1 MEEEISP
8 AQIKEKIH
16 KLYSRNLIDQKTARE
31 ILLKL
36 EQESRYEK
44 RFFKEL
50 LKRFNERLDFKLE
63 RGMINQDI
71 VSLNLEK

>member
-1 MEEEISP
+1 MEEEISA

-16 KLYSRNLIDQKTARE
+16 KLYSRNLIDQKTAQE

-36 EQESRYEK
+36 EQESDYEK
-44 RFFKEL
+44 KFFKEL

-63 RGMINQDI
+63 RGMINF
-71 VSLNLEK
+71 LKKNLK

>member
-36 EQESRYEK
+36 EHESNYEK
-44 RFFKEL
+44 KFFNEL

-63 RGMINQDI
+63 RGM
-71 VSLNLEK
+71 LNFLKKNLK

>member
-8 AQIKEKIH
+8 AQIKEKIY

-36 EQESRYEK
+36 EQEGNYEK
-44 RFFKEL
+44 KFFKEL

-63 RGMINQDI
+63 RGMINF
-71 VSLNLEK
+71 LKKNLK

>member
-8 AQIKEKIH
+8 ATIKEKIH

-36 EQESRYEK
+36 EQERHYEK
-44 RFFKEL
+44 KFFKEL

-63 RGMINQDI
+63 RGMINF
-71 VSLNLEK
+71 LKKNLK

>member
-16 KLYSRNLIDQKTARE
+16 KLYSRNLIDQKTVQE

-36 EQESRYEK
+36 EQEDDYEK
-44 RFFKEL
+44 KFFKEL

-63 RGMINQDI
+63 RGMINF
-71 VSLNLEK
+71 LKKNLK

>member
-8 AQIKEKIH
+8 ATIKEKIH
-16 KLYSRNLIDQKTARE
+16 KLYSRNLIDQKTAQE

-36 EQESRYEK
+36 EQESKYEK
-44 RFFKEL
+44 TFFKEL

-63 RGMINQDI
+63 RGMINF
-71 VSLNLEK
+71 LKKNLK

>member
-1 MEEEISP
+1 MEEDISP
-8 AQIKEKIH
+8 AQVKEKIR

-36 EQESRYEK
+36 EQEGDYEK
-44 RFFKEL
+44 KFFKEL

-63 RGMINQDI
+63 RGMINF
-71 VSLNLEK
+71 LKKNLK

>member
-8 AQIKEKIH
+8 AQIKEKIN
-16 KLYSRNLIDQKTARE
+16 KLYSRNLIDRKTARE

-36 EQESRYEK
+36 EQEGHYEK
-44 RFFKEL
+44 KFFKEL

-63 RGMINQDI
+63 RGMINF
-71 VSLNLEK
+71 LKKNLK

>member
-8 AQIKEKIH
+8 AQIKEKIN
-16 KLYSRNLIDQKTARE
+16 KLYSRNLIDQKTAQE

-36 EQESRYEK
+36 EQEACYEK
-44 RFFKEL
+44 KFFKEL

-63 RGMINQDI
+63 RGMINF
-71 VSLNLEK
+71 LKKNLK

>member
-8 AQIKEKIH
+8 AQIKEKLE
-16 KLYSRNLIDQKTARE
+16 KLYSRNLIDQKTVRE

-36 EQESRYEK
+36 EQESNYEK
-44 RFFKEL
+44 KFFKEL

-63 RGMINQDI
+63 RGMINF
-71 VSLNLEK
+71 LKKNLK

>member
-16 KLYSRNLIDQKTARE
+16 KLYSRNLIDQKAAEE
-31 ILLKL
+31 IHLKL
-36 EQESRYEK
+36 EQESKYEK
-44 RFFKEL
+44 KFFKEL

-63 RGMINQDI
+63 RGMINF
-71 VSLNLEK
+71 LKKNLK

>member
-36 EQESRYEK
+36 EQERQLRK
-44 RFFKEL
+44 KVF
-50 LKRFNERLDFKLE
+50 
-63 RGMINQDI
+63 
-71 VSLNLEK
+71 

>member
-1 MEEEISP
+1 MEEEISS
-8 AQIKEKIH
+8 ARIKEKLR

-36 EQESRYEK
+36 EQESSYEK
-44 RFFKEL
+44 KFFKEL

-63 RGMINQDI
+63 RGMINF
-71 VSLNLEK
+71 LKKNLK

>member
-8 AQIKEKIH
+8 AQIKEKLR
-16 KLYSRNLIDQKTARE
+16 KLYSKNLIDEKTVRE

-36 EQESRYEK
+36 EQESSYEK
-44 RFFKEL
+44 TFFREL

-63 RGMINQDI
+63 RGMINF
-71 VSLNLEK
+71 LKKNLK

>member
-16 KLYSRNLIDQKTARE
+16 KLYSRNLIDQKNARE
-31 ILLKL
+31 MLLKL
-36 EQESRYEK
+36 EQESNYDK
-44 RFFKEL
+44 KFFKEL

-63 RGMINQDI
+63 RGMINF
-71 VSLNLEK
+71 LKKNLK

>member
-8 AQIKEKIH
+8 AQIKEKLK
-16 KLYSRNLIDQKTARE
+16 KLHSRNMIDQKTARE

-36 EQESRYEK
+36 EQESSYETK
-44 RFFKEL
+44 FFKEL

-63 RGMINQDI
+63 RGMINF
-71 VSLNLEK
+71 LKKNLK

>member
-8 AQIKEKIH
+8 AQIKEKIN

-36 EQESRYEK
+36 EQEGNYEK
-44 RFFKEL
+44 KFFKEL

-63 RGMINQDI
+63 RGMINF
-71 VSLNLEK
+71 LKKNLK

>member
-16 KLYSRNLIDQKTARE
+16 KLYSRNLIDQKAARE

-36 EQESRYEK
+36 EQEGRYEK
-44 RFFKEL
+44 KFFKEL

-63 RGMINQDI
+63 RGMINF
-71 VSLNLEK
+71 LKKNLK

>member
-8 AQIKEKIH
+8 AQIKEKLH
-16 KLYSRNLIDQKTARE
+16 KLYSKNLIDEKTVRE

-36 EQESRYEK
+36 EQESSYEK
-44 RFFKEL
+44 KFFREL

-63 RGMINQDI
+63 RGMINF
-71 VSLNLEK
+71 LKKNLK

>member
-1 MEEEISP
+1 MEEEISS
-8 AQIKEKIH
+8 AQIKEKIR

-36 EQESRYEK
+36 EQESNYDK

-63 RGMINQDI
+63 RGMINF
-71 VSLNLEK
+71 LKKNLK

>member
-16 KLYSRNLIDQKTARE
+16 KLYSRNLIDQKPARE

-36 EQESRYEK
+36 EHESNYEEK
-44 RFFKEL
+44 FFKEL

-63 RGMINQDI
+63 RGM
-71 VSLNLEK
+71 LNFLKKNLK

>member
-36 EQESRYEK
+36 EHESNYDK
-44 RFFKEL
+44 KFFKEL

-63 RGMINQDI
+63 RGMLNF
-71 VSLNLEK
+71 LKKNLE

>member
-16 KLYSRNLIDQKTARE
+16 KLYSRNMIDHKTARE
-31 ILLKL
+31 IILKL
-36 EQESRYEK
+36 EQESNYDK

-63 RGMINQDI
+63 RGMINF
-71 VSLNLEK
+71 LKKNLK

>member
-16 KLYSRNLIDQKTARE
+16 KLCSRNLIDQKTARE

-36 EQESRYEK
+36 EQESNYEK
-44 RFFKEL
+44 KFFKEL

-63 RGMINQDI
+63 RGMINF
-71 VSLNLEK
+71 LKKNLK

>member
-16 KLYSRNLIDQKTARE
+16 KLYSRNLIDHETARE

-36 EQESRYEK
+36 EQEARYEK
-44 RFFKEL
+44 KFFKEL

-63 RGMINQDI
+63 RGMINF
-71 VSLNLEK
+71 LKKNLK

>member
-16 KLYSRNLIDQKTARE
+16 KLYSRKLIDQKTARE

-36 EQESRYEK
+36 EQESNYEK
-44 RFFKEL
+44 KFFKEL
-50 LKRFNERLDFKLE
+50 LKRFNERLRFLLITE
-63 RGMINQDI
+63 IYTN
-71 VSLNLEK
+71 

>member
-8 AQIKEKIH
+8 AQIKEKLY
-16 KLYSRNLIDQKTARE
+16 KLYSRSLIDHKTAEE

-36 EQESRYEK
+36 EKESSYEK
-44 RFFKEL
+44 KFFQEL

-63 RGMINQDI
+63 RGMINFMKK
-71 VSLNLEK
+71 NLK

>member
-1 MEEEISP
+1 MEEDISP
-8 AQIKEKIH
+8 AQVKEKIR

-36 EQESRYEK
+36 EQEGEYEK
-44 RFFKEL
+44 KFFKEL

-63 RGMINQDI
+63 RGMINF
-71 VSLNLEK
+71 LKKNLK

>member
-8 AQIKEKIH
+8 AQIKEKIN

-36 EQESRYEK
+36 EQEGRYEK
-44 RFFKEL
+44 KFFKEL

-63 RGMINQDI
+63 RGMINF
-71 VSLNLEK
+71 LKKNLK